1 MRNTQKYPFSVL
13 FNSIFFLYKT
23 WMSVRISKL
32 IEVSFQKFNLIFFVR
47 VKYKKI
53 HSMNFAVHKSVF
65 QTSLFSIPNG
75 QTVGTVFVIQDY
87 LPILFNESTK
97 NLFCKKYLIGKSC
110 KMLFRLHYF
119 FWFEIDWSH
128 ACFHQKK
135 QLVSKGITF
144 IITYVLRHPY
154 LGQ

>member
-32 IEVSFQKFNLIFFVR
+32 IEVCFQKFNLIFFVR

-119 FWFEIDWSH
+119 FKHVDEYRVLLKVEQFIFFFFFFFSR
-128 ACFHQKK
+128 F
-135 QLVSKGITF
+135 LNYGIF
-144 IITYVLRHPY
+144 C
-154 LGQ
+154 